1 MMLRVLRQAPRPG
14 RAIAKTSVAAF
25 SDDAGKRGKAKQRL
39 FQQAMEKAPL
49 KPKVPTEGEETE
61 RLFFSDSELDA
72 EYGKYESVMGDKN
85 EPESDYTPLKGRVEN
100 ELIMADKSWPLTSGT
115 DLFMDLIQI
124 PSTPFDDEKRQIV
137 NAEAFKRM
145 GYTSIWDVKLPEIAV
160 EIPADHPDYNALMIM
175 KQSLM
180 NNGRIKM
187 DDKNEIMEMLLDEI
201 NRLSADTTDLVPG
214 IDLEED

>member
-1 MMLRVLRQAPRPG
+1 MMLRVLRQPRQA
-14 RAIAKTSVAAF
+14 RSVAKSAVASF
-25 SDDAGKRGKAKQRL
+25 SDDATSGKRGKAKQRL

-49 KPKVPTEGEETE
+49 KPQ
-61 RLFFSDSELDA
+61 ELDA
-72 EYGKYESVMGDKN
+72 EYSKYETVMDNKN

-124 PSTPFDDEKRQIV
+124 PATPFDNEKRAIV

-145 GYTSIWDVKLPEIAV
+145 GYTSIWDVQLPEIAV
-160 EIPADHPDYNALMIM
+160 EIPADHPDYDALMIM

-201 NRLSADTTDLVPG
+201 NRLSADTTELVPG
-214 IDLEED
+214 IDLEDD